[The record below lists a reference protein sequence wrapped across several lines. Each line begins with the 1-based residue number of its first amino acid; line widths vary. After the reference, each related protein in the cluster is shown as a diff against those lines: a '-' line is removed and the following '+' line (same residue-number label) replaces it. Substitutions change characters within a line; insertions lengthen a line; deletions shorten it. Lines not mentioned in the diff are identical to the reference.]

1 MEWISIENRED
12 ARGQILASDG
22 KKIYLTYA
30 EWMYK
35 TPNGEIGIPANHG
48 IGAILKWWMPLPEL
62 PQQ

>member
-22 KKIYLTYA
+22 EKIYLTRA

-35 TPNGEIGIPANHG
+35 TSSGEIRIPANYG
-48 IGAILKWWMPLPEL
+48 SGATLKWWMPLPEL